1 VPSSVNPT
9 TVTRL
14 LNSHLPD
21 GLVINSCQFLTA
33 GFKRQVPGV
42 NAYRVTLPDGN
53 FNEENLMSFQNSSE
67 VTISLSNRKG
77 KLKKINLKDMVINI
91 ELLDS
96 KQLQVSLSAETGKTL
111 RPAHILGPVFNINE
125 NQIKQARVVKLKA
138 EEQRA

>member
-1 VPSSVNPT
+1 
-9 TVTRL
+9 
-14 LNSHLPD
+14 
-21 GLVINSCQFLTA
+21 
-33 GFKRQVPGV
+33 
-42 NAYRVTLPDGN
+42 
-53 FNEENLMSFQNSSE
+53 MSFQNSSE

-111 RPAHILGPVFNINE
+111 RPAHILGPIFNINE